1 MRSQEVL
8 MQRSRMATASL
19 AATAALAGGSAGC
32 LSLPVWGNLFS
43 LLLATLLFVGT
54 LNLSR
59 PTR

>member
-1 MRSQEVL
+1 

-59 PTR
+59 PAR